1 MPGVAGEKTRVGW
14 EDHFNAR
21 VQPFKPEVRVEEEL
35 VSIPYKYTLTCSH
48 ANAEVSTH
56 RHTHTRIGTPRA
68 RVTPGTWNA
77 ACVWEEQLTH

>member
-56 RHTHTRIGTPRA
+56 RHTHTHFISIRA
-68 RVTPGTWNA
+68 YSIIVFICN
-77 ACVWEEQLTH
+77 